1 MVTVT
6 RSCFTSKCI
15 RGSRTMKQ
23 AAAALAAALIAL
35 PTLGG
40 DALAHALAQRYD
52 LPMPLGYF
60 LLASGAVVVM
70 TFVILALFWR
80 NSDKTIEVR
89 GHTILRGT
97 VPDSVVAGLQI
108 FTFFAL
114 ILLVAAGLFGNP
126 ATFKNITPVA
136 IWVIWWVGFG
146 FLTAFVGNI
155 WPLINPWSSSF
166 SFVETLTRP
175 WVSGLSFR
183 ARYPRWLGVW
193 PSCVLFLLFAWLEL
207 VAPGRDVPRN
217 VAVAILIY
225 SVFTWTGFVTFGRD
239 TWLKNGE
246 VFAVA
251 FGLFGRFAP
260 LDFTNDDRWRVSLR
274 PFATGLLT
282 RTPLEPSI
290 TAFSLLML
298 GTVTVDGFMETPLW
312 AAVVE
317 RVITGTGSLDAN
329 PWAYMAMQTTL
340 LVAGPLALAALYLVV
355 ISLMARISGE
365 QRANLSG
372 LFILS
377 LIPIA
382 IAYHLAHY
390 FSLFAIA
397 GQFIIPLAS
406 DPFGYGWDLFGTML
420 YRIDIGVVD
429 AKSIWYLSV
438 IAIVTGH
445 VVAVYVGHVTAS
457 LVFRDSGAA
466 DRSQYPMLVLMVSY
480 TMLSLWI
487 LAQPIVEPNTK

>member
-1 MVTVT
+1 M
-6 RSCFTSKCI
+6 
-15 RGSRTMKQ
+15 
-23 AAAALAAALIAL
+23 
-35 PTLGG
+35 
-40 DALAHALAQRYD
+40 
-52 LPMPLGYF
+52 
-60 LLASGAVVVM
+60 
-70 TFVILALFWR
+70 
-80 NSDKTIEVR
+80 
-89 GHTILRGT
+89 
-97 VPDSVVAGLQI
+97 
-108 FTFFAL
+108 
-114 ILLVAAGLFGNP
+114 
-126 ATFKNITPVA
+126 
-136 IWVIWWVGFG
+136 
-146 FLTAFVGNI
+146 
-155 WPLINPWSSSF
+155 
-166 SFVETLTRP
+166 
-175 WVSGLSFR
+175 
-183 ARYPRWLGVW
+183 
-193 PSCVLFLLFAWLEL
+193 LFLLFAWLEL

-217 VAVAILIY
+217 VAIAILIY

-260 LDFTNDDRWRVSLR
+260 LDFTNDDRWRVSIR

-445 VVAVYVGHVTAS
+445 VVAVWVAHLTAF
-457 LVFRDSGAA
+457 LVFRDSRAA
-466 DRSQYPMLVLMVSY
+466 DRSQYPMLALMVSY

>member
-1 MVTVT
+1 
-6 RSCFTSKCI
+6 
-15 RGSRTMKQ
+15 MKQ
-23 AAAALAAALIAL
+23 VAMAFAAALIAL
-35 PTLGG
+35 PAFVG

-52 LPMPLGYF
+52 LPLPLGYF
-60 LLASGAVVVM
+60 LIASGAVVVV

-80 NSDKTIEVR
+80 GSDKPVEAR
-89 GHTILRGT
+89 DYTILRGT
-97 VPDSVVAGLQI
+97 IPDLVVASLQI
-108 FTFFAL
+108 FTVLAL
-114 ILLVAAGLFGNP
+114 ILLIAAGLFGNP

-136 IWVIWWVGFG
+136 VWVIWWVGFG

-155 WPLINPWSSSF
+155 WPLINPWSSVF
-166 SFVETLTRP
+166 GFTETLARP
-175 WVSGLSFR
+175 WTSGLSFR
-183 ARYPRWLGVW
+183 AHYPHWLGVW

-217 VAVAILIY
+217 VAIAILIY

-239 TWLKNGE
+239 IWLKNGE

-251 FGLFGRFAP
+251 FSLFGRFAP
-260 LDFTNDDRWRVSLR
+260 LDFTNDGRWRLRLR

-282 RTPLEPSI
+282 RTPLEPSM

-298 GTVTVDGFMETPLW
+298 GTMTVDGFMETPLW

-317 RVITGTGSLDAN
+317 RVLTGPGSADAN
-329 PWAYMAMQTTL
+329 PWAYMAMQTVL
-340 LVAGPLALAALYLVV
+340 LIAGPLTLSGFYLVV
-355 ISLMARISGE
+355 IALMARISGQE
-365 QRANLSG
+365 PANLSG
-372 LFILS
+372 LFVLS

-382 IAYHLAHY
+382 IAYHLSHY

-420 YRIDIGVVD
+420 YRIDIGAVD
-429 AKSIWYLSV
+429 ARSIWYLSV

-445 VVAVYVGHVTAS
+445 VVAVWVGHVTAS
-457 LVFRDSGAA
+457 AVFRDIRAA
-466 DRSQYPMLVLMVSY
+466 GRSQYPMLVLMVSY

-487 LAQPIVEPNTK
+487 LAQPVVEPNTK